1 MSDKSR
7 ADADERRPRTEPED
21 RRGRGFIESLVPD
34 LVKKVLAQGVEA
46 LGEEKEALV
55 TELFRKALSKGGE
68 VVEST
73 EDSVRRLLGD
83 LPLPKEVIERITS
96 RLDDY
101 KVDVLR
107 LVKEELRAFLDRI
120 DIGFELQKMLTSL
133 SLEVSTEIRFVPNER
148 SVKPEVQTRAKVK
161 RAKKPT
167 PEEVPD

>member
-1 MSDKSR
+1 
-7 ADADERRPRTEPED
+7 
-21 RRGRGFIESLVPD
+21 
-34 LVKKVLAQGVEA
+34 
-46 LGEEKEALV
+46 
-55 TELFRKALSKGGE
+55 
-68 VVEST
+68 
-73 EDSVRRLLGD
+73 
-83 LPLPKEVIERITS
+83 LPKEVIERITS

-101 KVDVLR
+101 KADVLR

-167 PEEVPD
+167 PEEPSD